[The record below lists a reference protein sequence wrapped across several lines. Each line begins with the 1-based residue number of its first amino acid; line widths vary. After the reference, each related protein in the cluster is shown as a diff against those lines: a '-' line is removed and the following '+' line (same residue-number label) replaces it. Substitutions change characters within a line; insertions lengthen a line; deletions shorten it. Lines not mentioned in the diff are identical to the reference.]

1 MALQHSPSIATSG
14 LVLYLDAA
22 NSKSYS
28 GSGTTWSDLSG
39 NNNNAT
45 STGGPSY
52 TSGSNGY
59 FSFSGTQYFSCASS
73 SSFAF
78 GTGDFTIECWYYPT
92 SFSTYSHLVALP
104 DQNTFGLKANI
115 SNGELYF
122 YSAAFNNY
130 PTTGWTLTLN
140 AWNHVVFVRSSSVA
154 YPYLNGTAYASK
166 SGFTNNFTAQI
177 CNIHNGYASEFANA
191 RMSVVK
197 IYNTALTATQVKNN
211 YNALRGRYS
220 V

>member
-14 LVLYLDAA
+14 LILYLDAA

-28 GSGTTWSDLSG
+28 GSGTTWTDLSG

-45 STGGPSY
+45 STGSPSY
-52 TSGSNGY
+52 TSGNSGY
-59 FSFSGTQYFSCASS
+59 FSFSGTQYFSCPSS

-78 GTGDFTIECWYYPT
+78 GTGDFAIECWYYPT
-92 SFSTYSHLVALP
+92 SFSDYSHLVSLP
-104 DQNTFGLKANI
+104 NQNTFGLKANV
-115 SNGELYF
+115 SNGEIYF
-122 YSAAFNNY
+122 YSSAFTTY

-140 AWNHVVFVRSSSVA
+140 TWNHVVFVRSSSVA
-154 YPYLNGTAYASK
+154 YPYLNGVGYATK

-177 CNIHNGYASEFANA
+177 CNIHNGFGTEFASA

-211 YNALRGRYS
+211 YNALRGRYG